1 MTTSVQ
7 GSVVIRRL
15 RTGHTLALALKST
28 GMELYQTVDANEVVA
43 PSWTA
48 EAGKHPVIVP
58 EGRSLTAGKT
68 ATLSDWTWKYLGN
81 ALTFNDSGACTT
93 SGYEK
98 TFKVVK
104 ATGQLEIIG
113 NLASKS
119 NVDNDTLT
127 FTAKVT
133 VDGVSAV
140 MDKDIE
146 VVIAQG
152 GAQSYWGNVAA
163 DNVILTADVTTA
175 ELKTSLM
182 LGGVAVTGY
191 TVDWYK
197 NVKDA
202 AHKLS
207 GTGATRTVGREDVD
221 GTTLFIA
228 VFKVGGQE
236 QYTDGIMLTDM
247 ADEYRVVTANTGD
260 IADTG
265 DVTVT
270 ATLTDART
278 NTKAEATKAKNCKWE
293 AWLYKV
299 TGTEQGDGQINF
311 TDGALEATDI
321 SSRNTSTDTMVCAVK
336 VSSADSGESDVAV
349 LFDATFEVL

>member
-1 MTTSVQ
+1 MSTSVQ

-15 RTGHTLALALKST
+15 RTGQTLLLALKST
-28 GMELYQTVDANEVVA
+28 GAELYQTVTADGKTVA

-48 EAGKHPVIVP
+48 DGTHPVIVP
-58 EGRSLTAGKT
+58 EGRSLATGQKA
-68 ATLSDWTWKYLGN
+68 ATLSDWTWSYLGN
-81 ALTFNDSGACTT
+81 ALSFDDNGACTT
-93 SGYEK
+93 SGFEK

-113 NLASKS
+113 NLASK
-119 NVDNDTLT
+119 NNMDNDTLT
-127 FTAKVT
+127 FRAKVT
-133 VDGVSAV
+133 VGGVSAV
-140 MDKDIE
+140 LEKDIE

-152 GAQSYWGNVAA
+152 GATSWWGNVSA
-163 DNVILTADVTTA
+163 DNVVLTSDAETAKLTTTLFSGGSQVTD
-175 ELKTSLM
+175 
-182 LGGVAVTGY
+182 Y

-197 NVKDA
+197 SAVDA
-202 AHKLS
+202 AHKM
-207 GTGATRTVGREDVD
+207 GVTGKEITVGRSDVD

-247 ADEYRVVTANTGD
+247 ADEYKVVTANTGD

-270 ATLTDART
+270 ATLMDARK
-278 NTKAEATKAKNCKWE
+278 NAKADLAACKWS

-299 TGTEQGDGQINF
+299 TDAAQGDGQINF
-311 TDGALEATDI
+311 TGGKLEATDI
-321 SSRNTSTDTMVCAVK
+321 SSRNTSTDAMVCAVK

-349 LFDATFEVL
+349 LFEATFEV

>member
-28 GMELYQTVDANEVVA
+28 GMELYQTVDANGVVA

-48 EAGKHPVIVP
+48 ETGKHPVIVP
-58 EGRSLTAGKT
+58 EGRSLTAGQT

-104 ATGQLEIIG
+104 ETGQLEIIG

-133 VDGVSAV
+133 VGGVSAM

-152 GAQSYWGNVAA
+152 GAQSYWGNVSA
-163 DNVILTADVTTA
+163 DNVILTADVKTA
-175 ELKTSLM
+175 TLRTSLM
-182 LGGVAVTGY
+182 LGGAAVAGY

-207 GTGATRTVGREDVD
+207 GTGTTRTVTREDVD

-236 QYTDGIMLTDM
+236 QFTDGIMLTDM
-247 ADEYRVVTANTGD
+247 ADEYKVVTANTGD

-270 ATLTDART
+270 ATLMNAKK
-278 NTKAEATKAKNCKWE
+278 NTKAEVTEAKNCKWG

-299 TGTEQGDGQINF
+299 TGAAQGDGQINF
-311 TDGALEATDI
+311 TDGALDATDI
-321 SSRNTSTDTMVCAVK
+321 SKRNTSTDAMVCSVK
-336 VSSADSGESDVAV
+336 VNSEDSGESDVAV
-349 LFDATFEVL
+349 MFEATFEV